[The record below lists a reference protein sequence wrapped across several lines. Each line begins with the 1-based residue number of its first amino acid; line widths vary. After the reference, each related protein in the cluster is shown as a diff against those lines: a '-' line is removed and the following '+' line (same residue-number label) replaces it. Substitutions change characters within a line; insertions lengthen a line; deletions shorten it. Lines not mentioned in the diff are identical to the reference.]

1 MKNLYGTY
9 NSGIATKMPLTITV
23 CYSNAGGIGCVLS
36 GSLNS
41 SCTHP
46 KKWAWHTTSTTRYY
60 APSFEREI
68 SNGQT
73 TDLTYI
79 QSPNGF
85 VAAVKTFGGKH
96 DAMLLATDHL
106 GSIVGVWNAS
116 GTLLEEHRYTA
127 WGQRTSSTASP
138 RLRRG
143 FTGHEHLA
151 QFGLIDMKARLYD
164 PHLGQFLEPDPY
176 VQAPEKPMSYN
187 RYAYCLNNP
196 LRYTDPSGYIHAPA
210 VPYDNDRDII
220 EDPWWSGCWALAIGR
235 GTPLAWTTRI
245 PSVGGFGSSVI
256 VTRVTDAWHGAY
268 RVSSTGRYQTVD
280 IFGAHGGY
288 TRYVSPWLGANGPT
302 ATHFFYDLSPGTTA
316 NSWGYSP
323 SLNDCMGGSVAGE
336 GSGWSRGG
344 YGGGG
349 YGGYGGGG
357 SGGGDRTGGGL
368 RLLDRLDGANS
379 FISPITDGLNLIGTA
394 AERSLRA
401 SSTVDAATGVLK
413 GVKVAGKGLGWAGAW
428 LSLGVNL
435 ANVVIN
441 PTPGNIAQGV
451 VSAGI
456 VGIGM
461 LGPAGA
467 ITAFVLSSV
476 DAAGGFD
483 DFYEWIDVKFG
494 NP

>member
-1 MKNLYGTY
+1 MLQA
-9 NSGIATKMPLTITV
+9 SA
-23 CYSNAGGIGCVLS
+23 NAQ
-36 GSLNS
+36 N
-41 SCTHP
+41 H
-46 KKWAWHTTSTTRYY
+46 
-60 APSFEREI
+60 
-68 SNGQT
+68 
-73 TDLTYI
+73 
-79 QSPNGF
+79 
-85 VAAVKTFGGKH
+85 
-96 DAMLLATDHL
+96 
-106 GSIVGVWNAS
+106 
-116 GTLLEEHRYTA
+116 
-127 WGQRTSSTASP
+127 
-138 RLRRG
+138 
-143 FTGHEHLA
+143 
-151 QFGLIDMKARLYD
+151 
-164 PHLGQFLEPDPY
+164 
-176 VQAPEKPMSYN
+176 N

-357 SGGGDRTGGGL
+357 SGGGGRTGGRL
-368 RLLDRLDGANS
+368 RLLDRLDGANRI
-379 FISPITDGLNLIGTA
+379 ISPTTGALNLIGAAAEAANAGHVAKTA
-394 AERSLRA
+394 ADLQVEKIL
-401 SSTVDAATGVLK
+401 G
-413 GVKVAGKGLGWAGAW
+413 KVGKIGKGLGWAGVGLSVGMDIYNVRQNPTARNKVK
-428 LSLGVNL
+428 LGVSVGIVIVGAIPYAGPIISLGL
-435 ANVVIN
+435 
-441 PTPGNIAQGV
+441 
-451 VSAGI
+451 SAYE
-456 VGIGM
+456 
-461 LGPAGA
+461 LG
-467 ITAFVLSSV
+467 
-476 DAAGGFD
+476 GGFD
-483 DFYEWIDVKFG
+483 WLYDMYDDI
-494 NP
+494 

>member
-1 MKNLYGTY
+1 MLAAYNINTY
-9 NSGIATKMPLTITV
+9 YRASC
-23 CYSNAGGIGCVLS
+23 CYNTCGIGFLLS
-36 GSLNS
+36 GSPKSISN
-41 SCTHP
+41 HP
-46 KKWAWHTTSTTRYY
+46 NEWAWHSSTTRYY

-302 ATHFFYDLSPGTTA
+302 ATHFFYDRRSAPRTT
-316 NSWGYSP
+316 
-323 SLNDCMGGSVAGE
+323 V
-336 GSGWSRGG
+336 
-344 YGGGG
+344 
-349 YGGYGGGG
+349 
-357 SGGGDRTGGGL
+357 
-368 RLLDRLDGANS
+368 
-379 FISPITDGLNLIGTA
+379 
-394 AERSLRA
+394 
-401 SSTVDAATGVLK
+401 
-413 GVKVAGKGLGWAGAW
+413 
-428 LSLGVNL
+428 
-435 ANVVIN
+435 
-441 PTPGNIAQGV
+441 
-451 VSAGI
+451 
-456 VGIGM
+456 
-461 LGPAGA
+461 GA
-467 ITAFVLSSV
+467 IRRARTIAW
-476 DAAGGFD
+476 AEA
-483 DFYEWIDVKFG
+483 
-494 NP
+494 